1 MYNWHDGRQQ
11 IPISNKGNRGG
22 KVTLQIPD
30 ARFPI
35 ILLAILLFALTGSAW
50 SAAGSNEENGQYRF
64 IAMPYLAGGSDEGL
78 EIGITSGLARY
89 PDMMI
94 YAIGSWSTKGYTSLG
109 VRGEKNAGSYRLI
122 GKAYITS
129 IKRYLYHDETGVPE
143 PYASAAVRRLEV
155 KLAALRKVRANLE
168 LGPEMI
174 CEIAD
179 GKDVEDAYG
188 QPASID
194 SLPRFGYGSIAQ
206 IGIRAR
212 YRTTSSMRPLNG
224 LIMDGSVRLGRAD
237 SDVLDNP
244 SLDFGC
250 DLWAAAARPFN
261 PRTRL
266 YLRGWWGYQ
275 HRTSPPNRLA
285 IGGKWTLRGQPDQ
298 RDFGRRTI
306 NGRAQLHYLVIPE
319 WSLPLETLHNLWS
332 VIPDYR
338 IDLETVAFLDI
349 GRVGDPD
356 YGWRKTRCGCGGG
369 LRFVF
374 PPEMVFFFDIAGSSG
389 GGMRFYIGVGETL

>member
-1 MYNWHDGRQQ
+1 MRVFVILFVVH
-11 IPISNKGNRGG
+11 IFTFIS
-22 KVTLQIPD
+22 T
-30 ARFPI
+30 AR
-35 ILLAILLFALTGSAW
+35 SAP
-50 SAAGSNEENGQYRF
+50 GSNEENGQYRF
-64 IAMPYLAGGSDEGL
+64 IAMPYLSGGSDEGL

-109 VRGEKNAGSYRLI
+109 IRGEKNAGRYRLI
-122 GKAYITS
+122 GKTYITR
-129 IKRYLYHDETGVPE
+129 IMRYLYHDEAGVPE

-155 KLAALRKVRANLE
+155 KLAALRDVGTNLE

-174 CEIAD
+174 LEIAD
-179 GKDVEDAYG
+179 GKDVENADG

-194 SLPRFGYGSIAQ
+194 SLTRFGCGSIAQ
-206 IGIRAR
+206 IGIRTR

-224 LIMDGSVRLGRAD
+224 LIIDGSVRLGRAD
-237 SDVLDNP
+237 SDVLEDP
-244 SLDFGC
+244 ALDFGC

-275 HRTSPPNRLA
+275 HRTPPPNRLSL
-285 IGGKWTLRGQPDQ
+285 GGKWTLRGQPDQ

-306 NGRAQLHYLVIPE
+306 NGRAQLHYLMIPE
-319 WSLPLETLHNLWS
+319 WKQPLGTLHNLWS
-332 VIPDYR
+332 VIPNYR

-356 YGWRKTRCGCGGG
+356 YGWRKTRCGYGGG

-374 PPEMVFFFDIAGSSG
+374 PPEMVFFLDIAGSSG
-389 GGMRFYIGVGETL
+389 GGMRYYIGVGETL